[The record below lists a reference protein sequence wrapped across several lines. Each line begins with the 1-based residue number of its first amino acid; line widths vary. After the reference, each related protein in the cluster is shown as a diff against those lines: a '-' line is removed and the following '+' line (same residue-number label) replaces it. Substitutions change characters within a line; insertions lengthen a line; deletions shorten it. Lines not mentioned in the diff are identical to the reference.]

1 MVMLKGKIY
10 DFGDKPLPTHL
21 RSMGDELEELAFI
34 NGEDEN
40 IDEIGALLKL
50 LANVLEDANVTGDD
64 DNGDDT

>member
-40 IDEIGALLKL
+40 IDEIGALPE
-50 LANVLEDANVTGDD
+50 AARERARRCERDRRRRQR
-64 DNGDDT
+64 